1 MSTFIEVTQ
10 EAFNAIVG
18 DSQPLT
24 ETSAGSN
31 IERLSYTSKGVYMVT
46 ITNYYS
52 RPITQY
58 YIRDINA

>member
-1 MSTFIEVTQ
+1 MNTFIEVTK
-10 EAFNAIVG
+10 EAFDAIVG

-24 ETSAGSN
+24 EMSAGSGA
-31 IERLSYTSKGVYMVT
+31 ERLSYTSNGVYLEA

-52 RPITQY
+52 KPVTQY